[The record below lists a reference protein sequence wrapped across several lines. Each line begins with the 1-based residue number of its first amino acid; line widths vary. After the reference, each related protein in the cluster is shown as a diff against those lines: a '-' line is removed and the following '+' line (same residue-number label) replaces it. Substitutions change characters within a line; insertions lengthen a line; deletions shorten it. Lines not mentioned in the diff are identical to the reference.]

1 MIQQLRAIALVLCV
15 ASTVGCATH
24 YVDASSTTNPPPVE
38 QFSHFDRFEVEP
50 ITMGAPYAGQEANEA
65 ALKKIQE
72 NLDLR
77 LAPVIANWNASESG
91 NTPTRVLRIVPSIRD
106 IRFISGASRVFG
118 GVLAGR
124 SAVVLDVEFIDVQS
138 GATIASPEFYA
149 HSNGWAGAYSFGVAD
164 NIMLIRPGTLI
175 TEYVE
180 ANYDALVGGRTGAE
194 EES

>member
-15 ASTVGCATH
+15 ASMAGCATP
-24 YVDASSTTNPPPVE
+24 YVNASSEMNPPPTE
-38 QFSHFDRFEVEP
+38 RFSHFDRFEVEP

-77 LAPVIANWNASESG
+77 LHPVVADWNASEPA
-91 NTPTRVLRIVPSIRD
+91 NAPARVLRIVPHVRD

-124 SAVVLDVEFIDVQS
+124 SAVVLDVDFIDVQT
-138 GATIASPEFYA
+138 GTTIASPEFYA

-180 ANYDALVGGRTGAE
+180 ANYEALVGGRTGAE
-194 EES
+194 ET

>member
-1 MIQQLRAIALVLCV
+1 MIQQLRAVTLVICIAC
-15 ASTVGCATH
+15 AAGCATH
-24 YVDASSTTNPPPVE
+24 YVGASSSTNPPPVE
-38 QFSHFDRFEVEP
+38 KLSHFDRFEVEP
-50 ITMGAPYAGQEANEA
+50 ITMGEPYAGQDANEA

-77 LAPVIANWNASESG
+77 LDPVIANWNTSKPE
-91 NTPTRVLRIVPSIRD
+91 NTPARVLRIVPKVRD

-124 SAVVLDVEFIDVQS
+124 SAVVLDVEFIDVET

-149 HSNGWAGAYSFGVAD
+149 HANGWAGAYSFGVAD